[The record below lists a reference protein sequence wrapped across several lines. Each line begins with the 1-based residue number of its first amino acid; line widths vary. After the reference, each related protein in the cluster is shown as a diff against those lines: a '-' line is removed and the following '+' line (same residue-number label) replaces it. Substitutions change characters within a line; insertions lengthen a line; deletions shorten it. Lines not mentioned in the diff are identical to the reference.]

1 MCAAA
6 FAALL
11 LPASAQQACYVP
23 TPEVL
28 ESRREFASDRF
39 GVFIHWGIYSM
50 FGQGEWYLNY
60 GPTAE
65 EYMKAARGFYP
76 ADFDVG
82 CQGRRREIYLH
93 HHASS
98 RRFLDV

>member
-1 MCAAA
+1 MTPHRLKRIAMCAAA

-60 GPTAE
+60 GP
-65 EYMKAARGFYP
+65 
-76 ADFDVG
+76 
-82 CQGRRREIYLH
+82 I
-93 HHASS
+93 
-98 RRFLDV
+98 